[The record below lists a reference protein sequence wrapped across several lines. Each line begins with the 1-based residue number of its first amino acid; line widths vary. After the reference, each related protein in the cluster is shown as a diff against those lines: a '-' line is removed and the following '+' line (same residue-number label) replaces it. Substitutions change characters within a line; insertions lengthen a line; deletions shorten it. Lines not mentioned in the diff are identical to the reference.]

1 MTILVD
7 MDDTMEQLL
16 EALVSRANERF
27 GRNAAVEDVTDWS
40 IVCAFP
46 GIQKKQVKQ
55 VKVFLQLLITI

>member
-46 GIQKKQVKQ
+46 GIQKKQVPECYGC
-55 VKVFLQLLITI
+55 